1 MAVYGV
7 QTMTQ
12 LAPGALLKLFICTDI
27 LTLPRLIN
35 GEYAQ
40 IIAQLKTVQLAK
52 IDFHI
57 KERIT
62 QVVLTKDGWQG
73 RLIILEIVTGAI
85 LISIDTYGNSV
96 LIGVHQQTIPLTFHV
111 LQKIIKNITRIVK
124 KSILQY
130 IGNTRTYF
138 QIVRQN
144 NRQKIIN
151 GVQFSQMMLK
161 RRYV

>member
-1 MAVYGV
+1 
-7 QTMTQ
+7 MTQ

-62 QVVLTKDGWQG
+62 QVVLTKDGW
-73 RLIILEIVTGAI
+73 
-85 LISIDTYGNSV
+85 
-96 LIGVHQQTIPLTFHV
+96 
-111 LQKIIKNITRIVK
+111 
-124 KSILQY
+124 
-130 IGNTRTYF
+130 
-138 QIVRQN
+138 
-144 NRQKIIN
+144 
-151 GVQFSQMMLK
+151 
-161 RRYV
+161 